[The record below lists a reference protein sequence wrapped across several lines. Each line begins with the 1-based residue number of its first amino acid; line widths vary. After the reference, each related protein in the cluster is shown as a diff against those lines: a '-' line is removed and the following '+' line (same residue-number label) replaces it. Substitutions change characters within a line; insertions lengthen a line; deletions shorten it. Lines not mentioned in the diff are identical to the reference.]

1 MFNFVI
7 STIVFLLTLFSLK
20 IFPFNSIIFS
30 TIQIISLCI
39 IGFNLK
45 SPIITAVYNAL
56 LLFVPYF
63 VIPVYKRKDVIYNIK
78 IFILSK
84 LLLRSMNFL
93 MLLGTAAF
101 FGGLSLPA
109 VKEYPLFVIFTISF
123 FIFSKYII
131 EKNRTKVF
139 EKFIKEYESDDKI
152 KALSLA
158 AERMLSLYKNGDIEE
173 LIKVRLEQI
182 KLQQR
187 TPSQ

>member
-1 MFNFVI
+1 MFNFAV
-7 STIVFLLTLFSLK
+7 STLAFFLALLSLK
-20 IFPFNSIIFS
+20 FFPFNSLVFS
-30 TIQIISLCI
+30 AVQIISLCI

-45 SPIITAVYNAL
+45 SPIIASIYTAL
-56 LLFVPYF
+56 LLFAPYF

-84 LLLRSMNFL
+84 ILLRSMNFL

-109 VKEYPLFVIFTISF
+109 VKEYPLFFIFTISF

-139 EKFIKEYESDDKI
+139 EKFSREYESDDKI

-158 AERMLSLYKNGDIEE
+158 AERMLSLYKNGDIED
-173 LIKVRLEQI
+173 LIKIRLEQI
-182 KLQQR
+182 RLRQQ
-187 TPSQ
+187 TPSR